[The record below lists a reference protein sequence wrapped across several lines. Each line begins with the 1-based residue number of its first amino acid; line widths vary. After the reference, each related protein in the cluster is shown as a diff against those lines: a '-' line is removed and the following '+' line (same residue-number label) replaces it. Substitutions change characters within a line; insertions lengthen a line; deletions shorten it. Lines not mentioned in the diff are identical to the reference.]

1 MKLTIQVVIE
11 QADGSKVVTSVTTF
25 EREALTDETL
35 GLTLAE
41 SKTLL
46 AGVQEIMVAQQAASY
61 SAAHTACPGCGAPR
75 RSKGQHQ
82 IVVRSLFGTLRLN
95 SPRFATCPCQPTDLP
110 RSSSP
115 LAECLPERTTPERR
129 YLEAKWAALL
139 PFGVT
144 VDVLSEVLPLQAN
157 RATIYRHTQQVA
169 ERLES
174 ELGDEQPFFVEGC
187 QRDWD
192 ALPRPDGPLTVG
204 IDGGYVHARD
214 GDNRKAG
221 WFELI
226 VGKSVPTDSA
236 AKCALPYKNGK
247 TVR

>member
-11 QADGSKVVTSVTTF
+11 QADGAKLVTEVTTL
-25 EREALTDETL
+25 ERETLTDETL

-46 AGVQEIMVAQQAASY
+46 AGVQKIMVAQQAASY
-61 SAAHTACPGCGAPR
+61 SAAHAACPECGASR

-95 SPRFATCPCQPTDLP
+95 SPRFVTCACQPAELP

-115 LAECLPERTTPERR
+115 LAMRLQERTTPERR

-144 VDVLSEVLPLQAN
+144 VDVLEEVLPLQAN
-157 RATIYRHTQQVA
+157 RATVYRHTQQVA

-174 ELGDEQPFFVEGC
+174 ELGDEQPFFIEG
-187 QRDWD
+187 
-192 ALPRPDGPLTVG
+192 
-204 IDGGYVHARD
+204 
-214 GDNRKAG
+214 
-221 WFELI
+221 
-226 VGKSVPTDSA
+226 
-236 AKCALPYKNGK
+236 
-247 TVR
+247 